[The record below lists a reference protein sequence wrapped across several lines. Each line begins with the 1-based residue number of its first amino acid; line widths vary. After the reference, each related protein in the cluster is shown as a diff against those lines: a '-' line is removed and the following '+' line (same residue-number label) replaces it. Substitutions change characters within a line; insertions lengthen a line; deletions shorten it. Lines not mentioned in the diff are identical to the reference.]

1 MSHPERKQ
9 NRLMGY
15 DYSQNGAYFITV
27 CVQNR
32 AEILEKIVGD
42 GVVPALISTLKRMI
56 HRKIG
61 FPIFQRSY
69 HDHIIRNERE
79 YEKFWNCIDGT
90 RYAGRKIVFIRVTG
104 KHL

>member
-32 AEILEKIVGD
+32 AEILEKLWGT
-42 GVVPALISTLKRMI
+42 AL
-56 HRKIG
+56 
-61 FPIFQRSY
+61 FPR
-69 HDHIIRNERE
+69 
-79 YEKFWNCIDGT
+79 
-90 RYAGRKIVFIRVTG
+90 
-104 KHL
+104 